1 VSHRHPIK
9 RFLLR
14 FLSALACVFTV
25 LAASGSPKREFLT
38 EKEIELIQDNYE
50 IHIRVKRYLDFA
62 ASRLKVAEER
72 LSGKESEPGDP
83 FEFFTPEDM
92 LAGYYR
98 ILESVMLNL
107 EDAYKKTDPMEQ
119 RKVQGALKTLKEAME
134 RALKQL
140 EILKTIAEEK
150 NKEELWNLVNKA
162 IDISKGAHEGAESGI
177 SKEPDPTDKK
187 TKRPQLH

>member
-1 VSHRHPIK
+1 M
-9 RFLLR
+9 R
-14 FLSALACVFTV
+14 FLSALACVFAV

-38 EKEIELIQDNYE
+38 EKEIEQIQVNNE
-50 IHIRVKRYLDFA
+50 IHIRVKLYLDFA

-107 EDAYKKTDPMEQ
+107 EDAYQKTDAME
-119 RKVQGALKTLKEAME
+119 RSKVQKALKTLKGGNRERPHTAGNTKKDRRRKRQG
-134 RALKQL
+134 RAL
-140 EILKTIAEEK
+140 
-150 NKEELWNLVNKA
+150 
-162 IDISKGAHEGAESGI
+162 ESR
-177 SKEPDPTDKK
+177 E
-187 TKRPQLH
+187 

>member
-1 VSHRHPIK
+1 MSHRLPIK
-9 RFLLR
+9 RLL
-14 FLSALACVFTV
+14 FLSTLACIFAV
-25 LAASGSPKREFLT
+25 LAVSGSPKREFLT
-38 EKEIELIQDNYE
+38 EKEIELIQENYE
-50 IHIRVKRYLDFA
+50 IHIRVKRYLEFA

-83 FEFFTPEDM
+83 LEFFSPEDM
-92 LAGYYR
+92 LTGYYR

-107 EDAYKKTDPMEQ
+107 EDAYQKTDALE
-119 RKVQGALKTLKEAME
+119 RGKVQRALKTLKEAME

-162 IDISKGAHEGAESGI
+162 IDISKGALEGAESGI

-187 TKRPQLH
+187 TKK

>member
-9 RFLLR
+9 RFLVRL
-14 FLSALACVFTV
+14 LPALACVFAV

-38 EKEIELIQDNYE
+38 EKEIEQIQDSNE

-92 LAGYYR
+92 LDGYYR

-107 EDAYKKTDPMEQ
+107 EDAYQRTDLMEKG
-119 RKVQGALKTLKEAME
+119 KVQRALRTLKGAME
-134 RALKQL
+134 SALKQL
-140 EILKTIAEEK
+140 EILKKIAEEK
-150 NKEELWNLVNKA
+150 NKEEFWNLVNKA
-162 IDISKGAHEGAESGI
+162 IDISKGALEGAESGI
-177 SKEPDPTDKK
+177 SKEPDPASKK
-187 TKRPQLH
+187 PKK

>member
-1 VSHRHPIK
+1 MK
-9 RFLLR
+9 RFLVPL
-14 FLSALACVFTV
+14 LSALACVFAV
-25 LAASGSPKREFLT
+25 LAASGNPKREFLT
-38 EKEIELIQDNYE
+38 EKEIEQIQDSSE
-50 IHIRVKRYLDFA
+50 IHMRVKLYLDFA

-107 EDAYKKTDPMEQ
+107 DDAYQKTDSIE
-119 RKVQGALKTLKEAME
+119 RGKVQ
-134 RALKQL
+134 RALKALKGETENALTQL
-140 EILKTIAEEK
+140 EILKKIAEEK
-150 NKEELWNLVNKA
+150 DKEELWDLVQKA

-177 SKEPDPTDKK
+177 SKDPDPADKK
-187 TKRPQLH
+187 SQKK

>member
-1 VSHRHPIK
+1 MK
-9 RFLLR
+9 RFPVW
-14 FLSALACVFTV
+14 FLSALACVFAV

-38 EKEIELIQDNYE
+38 EKEIEQIQDNNE
-50 IHIRVKRYLDFA
+50 IQIRVKLYLDFA

-107 EDAYKKTDPMEQ
+107 EDAYQKNDAME
-119 RKVQGALKTLKEAME
+119 RGKVQKALKTLKGGTES
-134 RALKQL
+134 ALTQL
-140 EILKTIAEEK
+140 EILKKIAEEK
-150 NKEELWNLVNKA
+150 DKEELWNLVQKA

-177 SKEPDPTDKK
+177 SKEPDPADKK
-187 TKRPQLH
+187 SKKK

>member
-1 VSHRHPIK
+1 VSHQQPLQ
-9 RFLLR
+9 RFL
-14 FLSALACVFTV
+14 FLSALACIFAI

-38 EKEIELIQDNYE
+38 EKEIEQIQENYE

-83 FEFFTPEDM
+83 FEFFSPEDM

-107 EDAYKKTDPMEQ
+107 EDAYQKTDTIEHG
-119 RKVQGALKTLKEAME
+119 KVQRALKTLKEAME

-150 NKEELWNLVNKA
+150 NKEEFWNLANKA
-162 IDISKGAHEGAESGI
+162 IDISKGALAGAESGI
-177 SKEPDPTDKK
+177 SKEPDPAGKK
-187 TKRPQLH
+187 PKK

>member
-1 VSHRHPIK
+1 VSHRLPIK
-9 RFLLR
+9 RLI
-14 FLSALACVFTV
+14 FLSTLACIFAV
-25 LAASGSPKREFLT
+25 LAVSGSPKREFLT
-38 EKEIELIQDNYE
+38 EKEIELIQENYE
-50 IHIRVKRYLDFA
+50 IHIRVKRYLEFA

-83 FEFFTPEDM
+83 LEFFSPEDM
-92 LAGYYR
+92 LTGYYR

-107 EDAYKKTDPMEQ
+107 EDAYQKTDALE
-119 RKVQGALKTLKEAME
+119 RGKVQRALKTLKEAME

-162 IDISKGAHEGAESGI
+162 IDISKGALEGAESGI

-187 TKRPQLH
+187 TKK

>member
-1 VSHRHPIK
+1 VNLRHPIR
-9 RFLLR
+9 RFP
-14 FLSALACVFTV
+14 FLKVLACVFAA

-38 EKEIELIQDNYE
+38 EKEIEQIQENYE
-50 IHIRVKRYLDFA
+50 IHIRVTRYLDFA

-83 FEFFTPEDM
+83 FEFFSPEDM

-107 EDAYKKTDPMEQ
+107 EDAYQKTDTLE
-119 RKVQGALKTLKEAME
+119 RGKVQKALKTLKVAME

-150 NKEELWNLVNKA
+150 NKEELWDLVNKA
-162 IDISKGAHEGAESGI
+162 IDISKGALEGAESGI
-177 SKEPDPTDKK
+177 SKEPDPTNKK
-187 TKRPQLH
+187 TKK

>member
-1 VSHRHPIK
+1 MLV
-9 RFLLR
+9 R
-14 FLSALACVFTV
+14 FLSALACVFAV

-38 EKEIELIQDNYE
+38 EKEIEQIQVNKE
-50 IHIRVKRYLDFA
+50 IHIRVKLYVDFA

-107 EDAYKKTDPMEQ
+107 EDAYEKNDPME
-119 RKVQGALKTLKEAME
+119 RGKVQRALKTLKAAMGS
-134 RALKQL
+134 ALKQL
-140 EILKTIAEEK
+140 EILKKIAEEK

-177 SKEPDPTDKK
+177 SKEPDPADKK
-187 TKRPQLH
+187 TKK